1 MKCKQAKRGFTLVEM
16 MVVVVIIGIL
26 GAIVVT
32 SAVYYADK
40 ARINATKAQ
49 IKEIETA
56 LAGFKLESGRYPTAS
71 EGIQALVSKP
81 ADFKGDWPKEGFLPE
96 MPKDAWGNDFVYV
109 YPGSKKAYDIISYG
123 ADGKEG
129 GEDENADIT
138 S

>member
-1 MKCKQAKRGFTLVEM
+1 MRRSRSRGGFTLVEM

-49 IKEIETA
+49 IDQIETA
-56 LAGFKLESGRYPTAS
+56 LAGFKLETGRYPTTS
-71 EGIQALVSKP
+71 EGIEALVRKP

-96 MPKDAWGNDFVYV
+96 MPKDGWGNDFVYV
-109 YPGSKKAYDIISYG
+109 SPGSQKAYDIISYG
-123 ADGKEG
+123 ADGREG

-138 S
+138 N